1 MKLAFDEY
9 AHLDSPLHRWDPRYK
24 LIGLMVL
31 IFAFAFVRDLR
42 MLPAMVVVA
51 CAIFITS
58 RLPASFMAMRLRYPS
73 LFLLVLVL
81 ILPFISGH
89 TVVMSIGPLDV
100 RQEGLISVLLIAT
113 RFLCILT
120 VGLVIFSTA
129 PFLTTIKAMRAL
141 GLPAILTDMILLA
154 FRYLYEIGGDL
165 QRMETSMR
173 LRGFREQRFSRHG
186 LGVLAWLGGSI
197 LVRSYERS
205 EWVYK
210 AMIVR
215 GYGSGPR
222 LKDEFRAS
230 TCDLILLSVTILLAA
245 AFIVG
250 DILFGH
256 GSTALLQ

>member
-9 AHLDSPLHRWDPRYK
+9 ASLESPLHRWDTRYK

-42 MLPAMVVVA
+42 MLPAMVVVT

-58 RLPASFMAMRLRYPS
+58 RLPASFMATRLRYPS

-89 TVVMSIGPLDV
+89 TVVMSIGPLYV

-120 VGLVIFSTA
+120 IGLVIFSTA
-129 PFLTTIKAMRAL
+129 PFLTTVKAMRAL

-154 FRYLYEIGGDL
+154 FRYLYEIGDDL
-165 QRMETSMR
+165 QRMRISMK
-173 LRGFREQRFSRHG
+173 LRGFRAKRFGIHSMG
-186 LGVLAWLGGSI
+186 ILASLGGSI

-210 AMIVR
+210 AMILR
-215 GYGSGPR
+215 GYGHSTHP
-222 LKDEFRAS
+222 KEEFRAGS
-230 TCDLILLSVTILLAA
+230 RDIITLVVTLLIAA
-245 AFIVG
+245 AFVIG
-250 DILFGH
+250 GIIFGH
-256 GSTALLQ
+256 V